1 MSASLRTAP
10 FNSSFRAAP
19 ACPPDGQE
27 VQGLPGHAT
36 APRGANDPSD
46 GQPADLARCVY
57 EQHHAELYRSALRA
71 CRDPGTAEDLV
82 QEAFL
87 RLMLEIGR
95 NRTPDNIRA
104 WLFRVIANLAVSLG
118 RRTTVSQRLA
128 GSLGGHDQ
136 PPTPEAI
143 AIDDELRAELAS
155 ALLALPDRARTALL
169 LAASGYSGAEIAAAI
184 GRSDCA
190 TRTLMCRARLELRDR
205 LVAGPTGSRP
215 ADGTVGVVGAPYAV
229 RPQGSAVLAQ
239 LMSGSAS

>member
-10 FNSSFRAAP
+10 FSSSFETASPR
-19 ACPPDGQE
+19 PPD
-27 VQGLPGHAT
+27 VQA
-36 APRGANDPSD
+36 D
-46 GQPADLARCVY
+46 DLARRIY
-57 EQHHAELYRSALRA
+57 EQHHAELYRSAVRA

-87 RLMLEIGR
+87 RLMLEMGK

-104 WLFRVIANLAVSLG
+104 WLHRVIANLAVSLG
-118 RRTTVSQRLA
+118 RRASVSQRFA
-128 GSLGGHDQ
+128 GSLGSHDE

-155 ALLALPDRARTALL
+155 ALQALPDRARTALL

-184 GRSDCA
+184 GRTDCA

-205 LVAGPTGSRP
+205 LVAAATESRT
-215 ADGTVGVVGAPYAV
+215 AVGAPCIV
-229 RPQGSAVLAQ
+229 GRRGSAGLAN
-239 LMSGSAS
+239 LVSARAQ